1 MKVNNSGKIS
11 ILIII
16 IIVVLQI
23 ILAGA
28 LYFFVFKK
36 DDQNIKPIKIEEK
49 KNEDQKDSESDV
61 EQLEQGKEGT
71 TSPKVKAKDYLTEY
85 AIANLSDIVINPK
98 DSPESFLVVS
108 IALEYQIKNENLPT
122 ELKNKD
128 LLIKDKIL
136 TYFSLKSKDELQN
149 IDNRE
154 IFKKEIKKDVNALLI
169 EGKITNVL
177 FPQYVM
183 Q

>member
-1 MKVNNSGKIS
+1 MKDNHGKINMM
-11 ILIII
+11 III
-16 IIVVLQI
+16 VIVVLQI
-23 ILAGA
+23 IIAGA

-36 DDQNIKPIKIEEK
+36 DDPKLNPIKVEKKTIDQPEQEVTEEK
-49 KNEDQKDSESDV
+49 EDTKST
-61 EQLEQGKEGT
+61 KT
-71 TSPKVKAKDYLTEY
+71 KAKDYINEY
-85 AIANLSDIVINPK
+85 AIANLSDIVVNPK
-98 DSPESFLVVS
+98 DAPESFLVVS

-136 TYFSLKSKDELQN
+136 TYFSLKTKNELQN

-154 IFKKEIKKDVNALLI
+154 NFKKDVKKEVNSLLI

-177 FPQYVM
+177 FPQFVM